1 MYYQH
6 YPALA
11 RALLLQRARASKRTD
26 STYNI
31 CPQAVNIYGETEQIS
46 APSQP
51 PQGRRGPPQK
61 KTSSFSFDRTLWP
74 SKHPSSR
81 SPGTTGGRPFFI
93 RQAALA
99 KRGGQA
105 MAGGSAPRLQR
116 NRRGRKGCS
125 LQGSPCYARSC
136 SSTWASAGR
145 KPSSRASAGV
155 TQRRFWPSVGQGSPL
170 KRLTWKKCRRT
181 RKPRSA

>member
-1 MYYQH
+1 MPCYCKGQER
-6 YPALA
+6 PEE
-11 RALLLQRARASKRTD
+11 RTAH
-26 STYNI
+26 T
-31 CPQAVNIYGETEQIS
+31 IS
-46 APSQP
+46 AHRRLTYTERQNKFPRRPSPLRGGAAP
-51 PQGRRGPPQK
+51 PPK

>member
-1 MYYQH
+1 MNLILSLFSIYYQH

-11 RALLLQRARASKRTD
+11 RALLLQRARASGRTD
-26 STYNI
+26 SAYNI
-31 CPQAVNIYGETEQIS
+31 RPQAVNIYGETEQIS

-51 PQGRRGPPQK
+51 PQGRRGPPPK

-81 SPGTTGGRPFFI
+81 SPGITGGRPFFI

-125 LQGSPCYARSC
+125 RPAQSLAVLVTPAVVPAHGRQRAENPAPGPRRASP
-136 SSTWASAGR
+136 SAGSGLPWGR
-145 KPSSRASAGV
+145 V
-155 TQRRFWPSVGQGSPL
+155 RR
-170 KRLTWKKCRRT
+170 
-181 RKPRSA
+181 